1 MPNPDR
7 VQQARFSVDHDDVWT
22 PNDVVQMDAV
32 VAACALVAQADGWVT
47 PDESK
52 RMIDRIRRSSSI
64 AFFGVDEVVLAFE
77 ALKIR
82 FDHDPDDAGAMAEDA
97 ISKLRGQ
104 SGPGRLLIETACS
117 VAEADGGFDSEERDV
132 VLRLCRMLDLD
143 PAPYGLTPAEE
154 WWR

>member
-1 MPNPDR
+1 MPNPN
-7 VQQARFSVDHDDVWT
+7 RFQPTRYSVDHDDVWT

-47 PDESK
+47 PDERK
-52 RMIDRIRRSSSI
+52 RMIDRMRRSPSI

-77 ALKIR
+77 ALKTR

-104 SGPGRLLIETACS
+104 SGPSRLLIETACS
-117 VAEADGGFDSEERDV
+117 VAEADGGFDAEERDV
-132 VLRLCRMLDLD
+132 ILRLCGILDLD
-143 PAPYGLTPAEE
+143 PAPYGLSPADE
-154 WWR
+154 RRR